1 MKQRLGRIHCVI
13 PDVQDRPDVTKDHL
27 RWIGN
32 YIAEKQPDVIVQI
45 GDFADMVSL
54 NGYTVGQAAAE
65 GTRYSEDVKSTK
77 QAMNQ
82 LTTPIRKCRRY
93 DPAMHLTLGN
103 HEHRITREAQSNPR
117 LIGTISVDDLCY
129 RDFGWKVHPFLSVAR
144 IDGIEYS
151 HYFVSGSMGRP
162 VSSAAALLRTRQQSC
177 VMGHVQRIDIA
188 VHPYT
193 QRIALFSGICYQHDE
208 DYLGPQ
214 GNNTK
219 RGIWMLNEVQ
229 NGTFDPMFV
238 SLGFLKKRYS

>member
-13 PDVQDRPDVTKDHL
+13 PDVQDRPYVSKDHL
-27 RWIGN
+27 TWIGN
-32 YIAEKQPDVIVQI
+32 YIAEKRPDVIVQI

-54 NGYTVGQAAAE
+54 NSYTVGQASAE
-65 GTRYSEDVKSTK
+65 GTRYSEDIKSGK
-77 QAMNQ
+77 HAMNK
-82 LTTPIRKCRRY
+82 LLAPIKKSRRY
-93 DPAMHLTLGN
+93 VPDMHLTLGN
-103 HEHRITREAQSNPR
+103 HEDRIRREAQSNPR

-177 VMGHVQRIDIA
+177 VMGHVQRIDMAI
-188 VHPYT
+188 HPYT
-193 QRIALFSGICYQHDE
+193 QRIALFSGIAYMHDE

-214 GNNTK
+214 GNATK
-219 RGIWMLNEVQ
+219 RGIWMLNEVA